1 MWSLAALP
9 SWTSAGMGQTEC
21 KNQEIETALRFMT
34 SQTPSSWS
42 EQLLWVEYSHNTLTS
57 STTGLSP
64 FQCVYGYQ
72 PPLFPTLE
80 RETSCPS
87 VQAFI
92 HRCRRTWIRVRA
104 ALLKAAGRY
113 ASASNRHHSQAP
125 EYQLGQRVW
134 LSTRDLPLRVESKK
148 LAPHFIGPFEIIKI
162 INPAAVR
169 LKLPRSMR
177 VHPTFHVSRIKP
189 VRESALVPA
198 IPPPPPPRS
207 INRGLTYTVRRL
219 LQSRRRGGVS
229 NTSWTGKD
237 TARRRDPGS
246 LSETYWITTS
256 SGSFISVTPIN
267 PPEPVISPDHRLH
280 PPGHPSIRTIK

>member
-1 MWSLAALP
+1 
-9 SWTSAGMGQTEC
+9 
-21 KNQEIETALRFMT
+21 MT
-34 SQTPSSWS
+34 SQTPSSWY

-57 STTGLSP
+57 SATGLSP

-92 HRCRRTWIRVRA
+92 HCCRRTWIRARA

-113 ASASNRHHSQAP
+113 ASASNRHRSQAP

-134 LSTRDLPLRVESKK
+134 LSTQDLPLRVESRK
-148 LAPHFIGPFEIIKI
+148 LAPHFIGPFEIINI

-177 VHPTFHVSRIKP
+177 VHPTFHVSKIKP
-189 VRESALVPA
+189 ARESALVPT
-198 IPPPPPPRS
+198 IPPPPPTRF
-207 INRGLTYTVRRL
+207 IDGGLTYTVRRL
-219 LQSRRRGGVS
+219 LQSCRRGRGIQYLVDWEGYGPEER
-229 NTSWTGKD
+229 SWVPAKNILDHQGD
-237 TARRRDPGS
+237 
-246 LSETYWITTS
+246 S
-256 SGSFISVTPIN
+256 SGSPRSTHQNRSYSQTTDSTPPAI
-267 PPEPVISPDHRLH
+267 
-280 PPGHPSIRTIK
+280 PSSRTIG